1 MWEIF
6 TLPHIINLNKII
18 MNLIKFD
25 PFHSN
30 FPSIDNIFDDFFG
43 QSRGLSHFTASANV
57 PSVNIKEK
65 DNEFEVSLAI
75 PGLSKDDCD
84 IEVENGVLTISSE
97 KENENKNEEKG
108 KYSKYEYNY
117 SSFSR
122 SFTLPENIDEE
133 KIEAETKNGELKIIL
148 PKKEVEIVEDKV
160 KKIEIK

>member
-1 MWEIF
+1 MWEDF
-6 TLPHIINLNKII
+6 VLPHIINLNKII

-25 PFHSN
+25 PFHSS
-30 FPSIDNIFDDFFG
+30 FPSIDNIFEDFFSP
-43 QSRGLSHFTASANV
+43 SRGLSNFTASANI

-65 DNEFEVSLAI
+65 DNEFEISLAI
-75 PGLSKDDCD
+75 PGLSKEDCN
-84 IEVENGVLTISSE
+84 IEVENGMLTISSE
-97 KENENKNEEKG
+97 KENENKNDEKE

-148 PKKEVEIVEDKV
+148 PKKEVGLVEDKV
-160 KKIEIK
+160 KKIDIK

>member
-1 MWEIF
+1 
-6 TLPHIINLNKII
+6 

-43 QSRGLSHFTASANV
+43 PSRGLSNFTASANV

-65 DNEFEVSLAI
+65 DTEFEVSLAI
-75 PGLSKDDCD
+75 SGLSKDDCN

-97 KENENKNEEKG
+97 KENENKEERKN

-117 SSFSR
+117 NSFSR
-122 SFTLPENIDEE
+122 SFTLPENIDED
-133 KIEAETKNGELKIIL
+133 KIKAETKNGELKISL
-148 PKKEVEIVEDKV
+148 PKKEIEVVEDKV
-160 KKIEIK
+160 KKIEIQ